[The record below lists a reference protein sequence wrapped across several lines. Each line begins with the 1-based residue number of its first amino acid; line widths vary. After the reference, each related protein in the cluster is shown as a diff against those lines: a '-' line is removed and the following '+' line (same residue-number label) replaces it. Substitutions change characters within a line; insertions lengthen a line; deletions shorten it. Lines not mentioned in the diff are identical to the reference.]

1 VVSEIEVQQGSGMAA
16 INTALK
22 TLCREFGVERDRRSV
37 LQIATLLM
45 RLSKEGTVQ
54 AEDLVSLAREQ
65 LTAGLESSASPENE
79 LER

>member
-1 VVSEIEVQQGSGMAA
+1 MAA

-54 AEDLVSLAREQ
+54 AEDLVSLARER
-65 LTAGLESSASPENE
+65 LTAGLEFNAGPENE

>member
-1 VVSEIEVQQGSGMAA
+1 VSEIEVQQGSGMSA

-54 AEDLVSLAREQ
+54 AEDLVRLAREQ
-65 LTAGLESSASPENE
+65 LTAGLESSVSPENH